1 MNSYFLFC
9 SCLFFDQSLIAI
21 VSPGISMDLFAHLPC
36 PALILARDFTID
48 RANSAACSLFGIA
61 EYPDPSLH
69 FSLLCRH
76 DLCMELQEAVFSLE
90 SPQEKI
96 KRTMEMQKFDEGL
109 ITVGVCL
116 NRIDPDQALMV
127 LTEHD
132 EDSACV
138 PGCRKLR
145 LLEAQYQNNPAGILL
160 VDADMHM
167 LSFNRRFVEMWNIPE
182 DIQQKRDDKES
193 LQRVLAQVKDP
204 DSFLDRVYA
213 LYKNPHASSTDE
225 IRLKDGRVFYRH
237 SIPVYQHGEYFGR
250 VWYFLDIT
258 SLKAAQRKI
267 VRQQK
272 FQKAILEHI
281 HDGIVACN
289 ARGQL
294 TTFNR
299 ASREIHGCDLT
310 QIPQQEWGRYYQLY
324 RRDGTTPLNM
334 EEIPLIRAFRGE
346 EVSNAEIVVY
356 ARNGSRRDLRV
367 NGQAMYD
374 NEGNK
379 LGAVVSLHDITDLNQ
394 ANRRLR
400 HLAYH
405 DALTGLANRRLFHDL
420 LSQELKRA
428 ERKSQFTAVLFL
440 DLDNFKKVNDQYG
453 HKEGDRLLI
462 QLASVL
468 RLRLRDSDILC
479 RWGGDEFII
488 ALPEV
493 AGDKTAVKV
502 ADKICKVV
510 NADIASRY
518 PDCDLGA
525 SIGIALF
532 PNHGH
537 GPDSLIRQA
546 DMAMYLAKQ
555 QGKNRACLVPSESAA
570 TLEVEQCTTL
580 YLTTK
585 TDPF

>member
-1 MNSYFLFC
+1 
-9 SCLFFDQSLIAI
+9 
-21 VSPGISMDLFAHLPC
+21 MDLFAHLPC
-36 PALILARDFTID
+36 PALVLARDFTIM
-48 RANSAACSLFGIA
+48 RSNSAANALFGL
-61 EYPDPSLH
+61 EDRDPSPY
-69 FSLLCRH
+69 FSSLCSSS
-76 DLCMELQEAVFSLE
+76 LASELQETVFSFE
-90 SPQEKI
+90 SSESKI
-96 KRTMEMQKFDEGL
+96 KRNMDMRNMDDQL
-109 ITVGVCL
+109 ITVGACL
-116 NRIDPDQALMV
+116 NRIAPDQALML

-132 EDSACV
+132 EDRSCT

-160 VDADMHM
+160 VDADMRM
-167 LSFNRRFVEMWNIPE
+167 LSFNQRFVEMWNISE
-182 DIQQKRDDKES
+182 QVQEKRDDKES
-193 LQRVLAQVKDP
+193 LQRVLDQVEDP
-204 DSFLDRVYA
+204 DTFLARVYA
-213 LYKNPHASSTDE
+213 LYESPHETSTDE
-225 IRLKDGRVFYRH
+225 IKLKDGRVFYRH
-237 SIPVYQHGEYFGR
+237 SFPVYQHDVHFGR

-258 SLKAAQRKI
+258 PLKAAQRKI

-281 HDGIVACN
+281 QDGIVACN

-294 TTFNR
+294 IMFNR
-299 ASREIHGCDLT
+299 ASQEIHGCDLA
-310 QIPQQEWGRYYQLY
+310 QVPQAEWSRYYQLY
-324 RRDGTTPLNM
+324 HPDGRTPLEM
-334 EEIPLIRAFRGE
+334 DEIPLVRAFKGE
-346 EVSNAEIVVY
+346 AVCNYEMVVQ
-356 ARNGSRRDLRV
+356 ARNGERRDLRV

-420 LSQELKRA
+420 LGQELKRA
-428 ERKSQFTAVLFL
+428 GRKNQLTAVLFL
-440 DLDNFKKVNDQYG
+440 DLDNFKKVNDRHG

-462 QLASVL
+462 QLASAL
-468 RLRLRDSDILC
+468 RVRLRDSDILC

-493 AGDKTAVKV
+493 DGEGTAIRV
-502 ADKICKVV
+502 ANKICRVIDE
-510 NADIASRY
+510 DIASRY
-518 PDCDLGA
+518 PDCTLSA

-532 PNHGH
+532 PVHGH

-555 QGKNRACLVPSESAA
+555 QGKNRACLVPMKGTA
-570 TLEVEQCTTL
+570 TLEVEKCTSL
-580 YLTTK
+580 CLVK
-585 TDPF
+585 TDPLS